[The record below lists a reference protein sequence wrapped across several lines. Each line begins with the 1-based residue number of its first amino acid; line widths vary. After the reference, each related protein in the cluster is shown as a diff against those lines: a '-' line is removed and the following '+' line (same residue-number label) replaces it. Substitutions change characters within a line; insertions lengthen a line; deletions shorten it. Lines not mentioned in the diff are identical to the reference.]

1 MAMSY
6 SGRLPRVPLPS
17 RRIQS
22 FTRSI
27 RTQAQQQGGPDGHS
41 PGTRERPFPRS
52 HLGGLNTPAFGM
64 ATPRQLSQYL
74 DQYVVGQ
81 ELAKKVLSVGVFNHY
96 QRIQANMAALEARER
111 DAEIYMEVSNEYTH
125 PGVSTAQIRPLRKP
139 PAARPQLPPPPAQLF
154 DKSNI
159 LIIGPTG
166 SGKTL
171 LVRTLARVLDVP
183 FSVSDATAFTQ
194 AGYVGDDVDTC
205 IQRLVTV
212 ANGDPIRASMGIV
225 YIDEIDKIARKPGT
239 DGSRDVGGEGVQQAL
254 LRMME
259 GSTVT
264 VQAKGAS
271 GADLLGGKSEA
282 QYHID
287 TTNVLFV
294 LSGAFVG
301 LDNIV
306 RARLAENR
314 GSMGFASKNYF
325 TAMPKAQNG
334 LDQLVDPSDL
344 VKYGLIPEFVSRVPS
359 IATLASLSVA
369 DLRRILTDVKGS
381 LISQYQSQFGNIG
394 VEIKFTSAALDEVC
408 MKAVERGGGARGLR
422 GIMEKVL
429 LEPMHDIPG
438 SDVRHVLITA
448 ATIRGESPAQ
458 CWYKSDNASV
468 AFWEAWAAEEHRYRE
483 RKKKE

>member
-1 MAMSY
+1 M
-6 SGRLPRVPLPS
+6 GFPRAGLSPTTSPLRAIPFI
-17 RRIQS
+17 RR
-22 FTRSI
+22 FL
-27 RTQAQQQGGPDGHS
+27 RTQAQQHGGPDG
-41 PGTRERPFPRS
+41 GTGERAFPRS
-52 HLGGLNTPAFGM
+52 HLGANNTPPLGM

-74 DQYVVGQ
+74 DQFVVGQ
-81 ELAKKVLSVGVFNHY
+81 ETAKKVLSVAVFNHY
-96 QRIQANMAALEARER
+96 QRVQANLAAWEARE
-111 DAEIYMEVSNEYTH
+111 AYMHGPEEDFHS
-125 PGVSTAQIRPLRKP
+125 GVSTAQIRPLRKP
-139 PAARPQLPPPPAQLF
+139 VRPHLPPPPTQLF
-154 DKSNI
+154 DKSNV

-205 IQRLVTV
+205 ISRLVTV

-225 YIDEIDKIARKPGT
+225 YIDEVDKIAKRVGT

-259 GSTVT
+259 GCTVT
-264 VQAKGAS
+264 VQAKGAVD
-271 GADLLGGKSEA
+271 ALGGKSEA

-301 LDNIV
+301 LENIIRNRMAV
-306 RARLAENR
+306 NR
-314 GSMGFASKNYF
+314 GMGFTSPSNQYF
-325 TAMPKAQNG
+325 TSTPKN
-334 LDQLVDPSDL
+334 LEVVDPTDL
-344 VKYGLIPEFVSRVPS
+344 VKYGFIPEFISRIPS
-359 IATLASLSVA
+359 IATLAPLTVS
-369 DLRRILTDVKGS
+369 DLRRILTEVKGS

-408 MKAVERGGGARGLR
+408 AKAIERGGGARGLR

-429 LEPMHDIPG
+429 LEPMHDVPG
-438 SDVRHVLITA
+438 SDIRHVLVTA
-448 ATIRGESPAQ
+448 ATIRGESPAR
-458 CWYKSDNASV
+458 CWPKNDQASV
-468 AFWEAWAAEEHRYRE
+468 QFWEAWAKEERQYRKDE
-483 RKKKE
+483 GSSTVSL

>member
-1 MAMSY
+1 MAFQG
-6 SGRLPRVPLPS
+6 GRLSHIASPLRAV
-17 RRIQS
+17 RRLN
-22 FTRSI
+22 RWI
-27 RTQAQQQGGPDGHS
+27 RTQAQQYGADGHS
-41 PGTRERPFPRS
+41 SGERAFPRS
-52 HLGGLNTPAFGM
+52 HLGFNNTPPFGM
-64 ATPRQLSQYL
+64 ATPRQLSKYL
-74 DQYVVGQ
+74 DQFVVGQ
-81 ELAKKVLSVGVFNHY
+81 QTAKKVLTVAVFNHY
-96 QRIQANMAALEARER
+96 QRIQANIAAFEARER
-111 DAEIYMEVSNEYTH
+111 EAEMHMGPDEDPHS
-125 PGVSTAQIRPLRKP
+125 GVATAQIRPLRKP
-139 PAARPQLPPPPAQLF
+139 PAARVSLPPPPTQLF
-154 DKSNI
+154 DKSNV

-225 YIDEIDKIARKPGT
+225 YIDEIDKIARKSGT

-259 GSTVT
+259 GSTIT
-264 VQAKGAS
+264 VQAKGPSLDAM
-271 GADLLGGKSEA
+271 GGKSDA

-301 LDNIV
+301 LDNVV
-306 RARLAENR
+306 RTRLAENR
-314 GSMGFASKNYF
+314 GSMGFASRNYF
-325 TAMPKAQNG
+325 TPYKVQSG
-334 LDQLVDPSDL
+334 LDDVDPSDL
-344 VKYGLIPEFVSRVPS
+344 VKYGFIPEFVSRVPA
-359 IATLASLSVA
+359 IATLAPLTVP
-369 DLRRILTDVKGS
+369 DLRRILTEVKGS

-408 MKAVERGGGARGLR
+408 LKAIQRGGGARGLR

-438 SDVRHVLITA
+438 SDVRHVLINA
-448 ATIRGESPAQ
+448 ATIKGESPAQ
-458 CWYKSDNASV
+458 CWHKSDGASV
-468 AFWEAWAAEEHRYRE
+468 AFWEAWAAEERQYRE
-483 RKKKE
+483 TRKTD